1 MRHHCWLTMQGESS
15 SNSSYGKSVIDRLEE
30 ISSEPQGVALGL
42 QTSIY
47 VFGQEVSKIKD
58 ILLLKPPSTI
68 IWYWHGALKCALDHF
83 FKSNIGLMFLRPHWC
98 KPIGQSG
105 EVFWSPWSREW
116 DPEFQLTIKCVVPT
130 ISKYDGELVRSE
142 LTVKRVKIIGKYR
155 IVGTTGR
162 AIDIDQGVPL
172 VPLTHCA
179 DYQYRG
185 GLEL

>member
-1 MRHHCWLTMQGESS
+1 MEQW
-15 SNSSYGKSVIDRLEE
+15 N
-30 ISSEPQGVALGL
+30 
-42 QTSIY
+42 
-47 VFGQEVSKIKD
+47 
-58 ILLLKPPSTI
+58 
-68 IWYWHGALKCALDHF
+68 
-83 FKSNIGLMFLRPHWC
+83 
-98 KPIGQSG
+98 
-105 EVFWSPWSREW
+105 
-116 DPEFQLTIKCVVPT
+116 PEFQLTIKCVVPT

-172 VPLTHCA
+172 VPLTDCA